1 MNLYKAMK
9 CTNTQKFLSYSSET
23 IPGVD
28 SKLSP
33 PGEAWVITMGQWLM
47 RNARDEAVRRS

>member
-28 SKLSP
+28 SKLLP

-47 RNARDEAVRRS
+47 RNGQDEAVRRS